1 VNQEETEPKK
11 RSIKIL
17 IVEDDET
24 SAVFL
29 ATILASL
36 SSEILQAKSGREAV
50 NICLND
56 AGIDLIMMDIK
67 MTGMNGY
74 ETTRQIR
81 KFNSEVIIL
90 AQTAFALTGD
100 KEKAL
105 EAGCNDYIEKPINRV
120 QLIGLVNKYFHKQ
133 AM

>member
-1 VNQEETEPKK
+1 
-11 RSIKIL
+11 
-17 IVEDDET
+17 
-24 SAVFL
+24 
-29 ATILASL
+29 
-36 SSEILQAKSGREAV
+36 
-50 NICLND
+50 
-56 AGIDLIMMDIK
+56 
-67 MTGMNGY
+67 MNGY